1 MNDYKLLV
9 KINKNKWNTM
19 HAKKQFLTII
29 KWFEATEKGLK
40 QGIEKSIEIVAKKLI
55 AAGYPT
61 DTIAQLTDISSNII
75 EKMRTDTE

>member
-1 MNDYKLLV
+1 MVL
-9 KINKNKWNTM
+9 
-19 HAKKQFLTII
+19 
-29 KWFEATEKGLK
+29 EATEKGLK
-40 QGIEKSIEIVAKKLI
+40 QGIEKSIEIVVKKLI